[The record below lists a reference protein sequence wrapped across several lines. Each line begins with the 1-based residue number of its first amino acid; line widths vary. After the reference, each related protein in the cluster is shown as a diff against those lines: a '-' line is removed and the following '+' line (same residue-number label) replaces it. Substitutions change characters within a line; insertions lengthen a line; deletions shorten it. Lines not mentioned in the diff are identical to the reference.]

1 MSSPYLRLSR
11 IEADL
16 DVVDRTSRYTRPTTA
31 ADARDRPDGRSDEA
45 AATTLDVALRELE
58 AEYFFGKLARRI
70 GRAGKALLKKG
81 LAAAAPATP
90 ILSVARAVTD
100 LGRGHLR
107 RGLVGLARG
116 AARAG
121 LAASAPWALPAVEAL
136 GAPRRTGDRPPA
148 APADVAA
155 PADAIEEPD
164 ELPTHGAA
172 DAIEDPDELPADVD
186 AIAERA
192 YELLAERLGPEITTP
207 AGAARAAADALA
219 DAVREQRRPCTCQR
233 RGRRR

>member
-16 DVVDRTSRYTRPTTA
+16 DFVDRSSRHPGPTTA
-31 ADARDRPDGRSDEA
+31 ADERYRPDARSDEA
-45 AATTLDVALRELE
+45 AATTLDAALRELE
-58 AEYFFGKLARRI
+58 DEYFFGKLARRI

-136 GAPRRTGDRPPA
+136 GAPRRTRDRDPA
-148 APADVAA
+148 GPATVAV
-155 PADAIEEPD
+155 PIEAPD
-164 ELPTHGAA
+164 ELPADGAA
-172 DAIEDPDELPADVD
+172 DAIEEPDELPADVD

-192 YELLAERLGPEITTP
+192 YELLAERLGPEIATP
-207 AGAARAAADALA
+207 AGAARVAADALA

>member
-16 DVVDRTSRYTRPTTA
+16 DVVDRSSRHTEPTTA
-31 ADARDRPDGRSDEA
+31 ADERHRPDARSDEA
-45 AATTLDVALRELE
+45 AATTLDAALRELE
-58 AEYFFGKLARRI
+58 YEYFFGKLARRI

-136 GAPRRTGDRPPA
+136 GAPRRTRDRDPAGPA
-148 APADVAA
+148 AVAA
-155 PADAIEEPD
+155 PADAVEGPD
-164 ELPTHGAA
+164 ELPADGAS
-172 DAIEDPDELPADVD
+172 DAIVEPDELPADVD

-192 YELLAERLGPEITTP
+192 YELLAERLGPEIATP
-207 AGAARAAADALA
+207 AGAARVAADALA
-219 DAVREQRRPCTCQR
+219 DAVRELRRPCTCQR